1 MKRWGDKVR
10 SSKKRCESHST
21 PNAKERKGK
30 ERKGKNNTNTN
41 TKSVFNFRKSM
52 LDYGFNEEL
61 VDEWLAVRKKKKAVN
76 SEFALKLFLSQVQIT
91 GKDKNEILK
100 IVAEKQWV
108 GFNHAWLKGINN
120 KTNIIENEAD
130 RRNRESA
137 QRKQEI
143 YEYAQSVGMV
153 GGEEKRDPAEVW

>member
-52 LDYGFNEEL
+52 LDYGFNQEL
-61 VDEWLAVRKKKKAVN
+61 VDEWLAVRNKKKAIN
-76 SEFALKLFLSQVQIT
+76 SEFVLKLFLSTTPNRDYRQNHPRLHCVDYHFTHAVRLSAWTFGHHLYPSVQ
-91 GKDKNEILK
+91 
-100 IVAEKQWV
+100 
-108 GFNHAWLKGINN
+108 
-120 KTNIIENEAD
+120 
-130 RRNRESA
+130 
-137 QRKQEI
+137 
-143 YEYAQSVGMV
+143 
-153 GGEEKRDPAEVW
+153 